1 MDIDI
6 DKLLL
11 IFDPAFDN
19 LDFSIQN
26 EAYLAFNA
34 LVYNLVFSYVKN
46 HHSAQDIIQESFLK
60 ALKSPPQN
68 VDVNK
73 ICFWLKTLAKNN
85 AINHVRKHQRMIPTV
100 FDNDSFE
107 NRYSHLNE
115 TLEQTL
121 EKKEI
126 FETLMDCVSQLPK
139 QLKLILFLYCYENLS
154 YRKISEKLK
163 VSEGSVRQSLY
174 RARKAIKE
182 EFTIKWGK

>member
-1 MDIDI
+1 LAVISEGCI
-6 DKLLL
+6 LQGWV
-11 IFDPAFDN
+11 IFIPAMMGQLYPGGDN
-19 LDFSIQN
+19 
-26 EAYLAFNA
+26 
-34 LVYNLVFSYVKN
+34 
-46 HHSAQDIIQESFLK
+46 
-60 ALKSPPQN
+60 
-68 VDVNK
+68 
-73 ICFWLKTLAKNN
+73 
-85 AINHVRKHQRMIPTV
+85 
-100 FDNDSFE
+100 SFE